1 MAVTTATG
9 GATMSDTIAAPAERR
24 AAPAGDGQALPHARP
39 SGDESP
45 EPIRTPYRLS
55 VVIPAFNEGVSIE
68 RVLAK
73 VGMQLPDAE
82 LIVVDDA
89 SADDTAA
96 IAARC
101 GARVIR
107 QPYNKG
113 NGAAVKAGI
122 RAAGGEVVLLLDA
135 DGQHD
140 PADLPRVLAPLGPY
154 DLVVAARSRASNAT
168 WTRGWGNA
176 ALNRLATYLTG
187 MEVLDLTSGFRAMK
201 RDRIMEFIHL
211 LPNRYSYPTTS
222 TMAFIK
228 AGYSVK
234 FVPIAARQRIG
245 GASGQRLLRNGVVF
259 VTIILRMV
267 TLFSPLKVFSP
278 IAAILFLFGA
288 GYAAYTIIVRTDVTD
303 SSVLLVLTAL
313 LIFLQGLI
321 SEQIAAYRFERRE

>member
-1 MAVTTATG
+1 MSETLDRMPITAAST
-9 GATMSDTIAAPAERR
+9 APESEVDTVA
-24 AAPAGDGQALPHARP
+24 
-39 SGDESP
+39 
-45 EPIRTPYRLS
+45 IRTPYRLS
-55 VVIPAFNEGVSIE
+55 VIMPAYNEGASIAG
-68 RVLAK
+68 VLAK
-73 VGMQLPDAE
+73 VGAQLPDAE
-82 LIVVDDA
+82 LIVVDDG
-89 SADDTAA
+89 SADNTADLA
-96 IAARC
+96 EGE
-101 GARVIR
+101 GATVIR

-122 RAAGGEVVLLLDA
+122 RAARGDVVLLLDA

-140 PADLPRVLAPLGPY
+140 PADLPHILEPIGAY
-154 DLVVAARSRASNAT
+154 DLVVAARTRASNAT

-176 ALNRLATYLTG
+176 ALNSFASYLTG

-201 RDRIMEFIHL
+201 RDQIMEFVHL

-234 FVPIAARQRIG
+234 FVPIAAQQRIG
-245 GASGQRLLRNGVVF
+245 GASGQRLLRNGIVF
-259 VTIILRMV
+259 VTIILRMM

-278 IAAILFLFGA
+278 ISAFLFVVG
-288 GYAAYTIIVRTDVTD
+288 AAYGLYTIVRQVHITNTT
-303 SSVLLVLTAL
+303 VLLIVTAL

>member
-1 MAVTTATG
+1 MEKVGKMSETLDRMPMTAAST
-9 GATMSDTIAAPAERR
+9 APESEVDTVA
-24 AAPAGDGQALPHARP
+24 
-39 SGDESP
+39 
-45 EPIRTPYRLS
+45 IRTPYRLS
-55 VVIPAFNEGVSIE
+55 VIMPAYNEGASITG
-68 RVLAK
+68 VLAK
-73 VGMQLPDAE
+73 VGAQLPDAE
-82 LIVVDDA
+82 LIVVDDG
-89 SADDTAA
+89 SADNTADLA
-96 IAARC
+96 E
-101 GARVIR
+101 GAGATVIR

-122 RAAGGEVVLLLDA
+122 RAARGDVVLLLDA

-140 PADLPRVLAPLGPY
+140 PADLPHILEPIGAY
-154 DLVVAARSRASNAT
+154 DLVVAARTRASNAT

-176 ALNRLATYLTG
+176 ALNSFASYLTG

-201 RDRIMEFIHL
+201 RDRIMEFVHL

-234 FVPIAARQRIG
+234 FVPIAAQQRIG
-245 GASGQRLLRNGVVF
+245 GASGQRLLRNGIVF
-259 VTIILRMV
+259 VTIILRMM

-278 IAAILFLFGA
+278 ISAFLFVVG
-288 GYAAYTIIVRTDVTD
+288 AAYGLYTIVRQVHITNTT
-303 SSVLLVLTAL
+303 VLLIVTAL

>member
-1 MAVTTATG
+1 MEKVGKMSETLDRMPITAAST
-9 GATMSDTIAAPAERR
+9 APESEVDTVA
-24 AAPAGDGQALPHARP
+24 
-39 SGDESP
+39 
-45 EPIRTPYRLS
+45 IRTPYRLS
-55 VVIPAFNEGVSIE
+55 VIMPAYNEGASITG
-68 RVLAK
+68 VLAK
-73 VGMQLPDAE
+73 VGAQLPDAE
-82 LIVVDDA
+82 LIVVDDG
-89 SADDTAA
+89 SADNTADLA
-96 IAARC
+96 E
-101 GARVIR
+101 GAGATVIR

-122 RAAGGEVVLLLDA
+122 RAARGDVVLLLDA

-140 PADLPRVLAPLGPY
+140 PADLPHILEPIGAY
-154 DLVVAARSRASNAT
+154 DLVVAARTRASNAT

-176 ALNRLATYLTG
+176 ALNSFASYLTG

-201 RDRIMEFIHL
+201 RDRIMEFVHL

-234 FVPIAARQRIG
+234 FVPIAAQQRIG
-245 GASGQRLLRNGVVF
+245 GASGQRLLRNGIVF
-259 VTIILRMV
+259 VTIILRMM

-278 IAAILFLFGA
+278 ISAFLFVVG
-288 GYAAYTIIVRTDVTD
+288 AAYGLYTIVRQVHITNTT
-303 SSVLLVLTAL
+303 VLLIVTAL